1 MVALVALIFIVEPA
15 KSSLLR
21 RYSCCHQHHEKN
33 VNFQKHCHQCNKLQH
48 RKKKKFVHLVQFV
61 DTIKAL
67 NTVFVR
73 KSICTNNTL
82 HITLLLF
89 HREIE
94 NCNVFKSHFLDNV
107 EFGTE
112 NRYLQFRTS
121 SEKTKDGFCI

>member
-21 RYSCCHQHHEKN
+21 RYSCCHQHQEKN
-33 VNFQKHCHQCNKLQH
+33 VNFQKHCHKCNKLQDKE
-48 RKKKKFVHLVQFV
+48 RKLFHLVQFV

-107 EFGTE
+107 EFGKE
-112 NRYLQFRTS
+112 IVIYNFEHLQ
-121 SEKTKDGFCI
+121 KK